1 MIDLKKELSSLEIY
15 REISPISSK
24 DYKEFKVKN
33 NFFYTLSDELLLKRQ
48 KQFINILNNIIHT
61 NSSSYAY
68 TKNLSYYDFLLP
80 HIHNYNFLRLDIKSF
95 FHSIKEKYIRFVFQ
109 NYFKNQDN
117 TTDLLLDD
125 NTKAIDSFIK
135 LIMIDLAKTSINK
148 KYRNC
153 KILPIGFPLSPVI
166 SNIVFRPLDLQI
178 EKLCKDNG
186 IAYSRY
192 ADDMLFS
199 SAKVNVKYIHSIK
212 FIEDIQLILSQ
223 FDFKLNSKKT
233 LKSVELL
240 SLNGIV
246 LNNGTM
252 RLSNKKLDFIKK
264 IIHYNNKLKKTPKE
278 ILFKLFKY
286 DLPAKCHYF
295 PAELETFY
303 KEQYVFKLT
312 GYRSYLISIIKFSK
326 FNNILDEEVYKKY
339 NNLLIHL
346 ENIIEE
352 N

>member
-1 MIDLKKELSSLEIY
+1 MIDLKKELNNLEIY
-15 REISPISSK
+15 KEISSISLN
-24 DYKEFKVKN
+24 DYKEFRVKN
-33 NFFYTLSDELLLKRQ
+33 NFFYTLRNESLLKKQ
-48 KQFINILNNIIHT
+48 KQFIHILNNIMHT

-80 HIHNYNFLRLDIKSF
+80 HVHNYNFIRLDIKSF

-117 TTDLLLDD
+117 TSDLLLED

-135 LIMIDLAKTSINK
+135 LIMIDLSKTSINK

-153 KILPIGFPLSPVI
+153 KILPIGFPLSPII
-166 SNIVFRPLDLQI
+166 SNVVFRPLDLQI

-186 IAYSRY
+186 ITYSRY

-199 SAKVNVKYIHSIK
+199 SSKINIEYIHTIK
-212 FIEDIQLILSQ
+212 FIESIQLILSQ
-223 FDFKLNSKKT
+223 FDFRLNNKKT
-233 LKSVELL
+233 LKSTDLL

-246 LNNGTM
+246 LNNGTI

-264 IIHYNNKLKKTPKE
+264 IIHYNDKLMKSPKE
-278 ILFKLFKY
+278 ILLKLFKY
-286 DLPAKCHYF
+286 DLPPKCHYF
-295 PAELETFY
+295 PMELETFY
-303 KEQYVFKLT
+303 KDQYVFKLA
-312 GYRSYLISIIKFSK
+312 GYRSYLVAIIKFSK
-326 FNNILDEEVYKKY
+326 FNNILDEEIYKKY
-339 NNLLIHL
+339 NNLLVQL
-346 ENIIEE
+346 EKIIEE